1 MNLRRVVIT
10 GVGSLTPLGATSPET
25 WDAMLRGVS
34 GATRITRFDP
44 SKFKCQLACELKGF
58 DPLEHFDRKESG
70 KLDPLAQYAIVVSE
84 EAIADAGLTD
94 ERIDKSRV
102 GVIWGSGVGGVT
114 TFQQVCSEYAVSGI
128 PRFSPFFVPKF
139 ISDIC
144 AGHVSIRHGFSG
156 PNYSVVAACAS
167 SAAAV
172 SDAFNLIR
180 LSKADV
186 IVTGG
191 AEAPIT
197 ECGIGGFGSMQALS
211 TRNDDPQTASRP
223 FDKDR
228 DGFVLGEGSA
238 CVILE
243 ELEHAKARGAK
254 IYAEM
259 TGAGLTADAHH
270 ITASHPDGK
279 GSAEAMRL
287 AVAES
292 GMQLSDVDH
301 INTHGTSTPLGDVSE
316 TRAIANLFGEHAP
329 HISVTSTKSMT
340 GHLMGAT
347 GVVEVIATVL
357 AIKDSVVPPTINHFT
372 DDPVLP
378 QLDYTFWKPKH
389 RSVDFAIS
397 NAFGFGGHN
406 VSLAFR
412 KYNG

>member
-1 MNLRRVVIT
+1 
-10 GVGSLTPLGATSPET
+10 
-25 WDAMLRGVS
+25 MLRGVS

-372 DDPVLP
+372 DDSGLP

>member
-1 MNLRRVVIT
+1 
-10 GVGSLTPLGATSPET
+10 
-25 WDAMLRGVS
+25 MLRGVS

-144 AGHVSIRHGFSG
+144 AGYVSIRHGFSG

-372 DDPVLP
+372 DDSGLP